1 MNRLISILILCCA
14 AVSASRAHG
23 EADPQPASVGKEVTP
38 FIIFEDDFDSDSDGP
53 MALCLL
59 LELEA
64 AGECQIIACGTSEL
78 HEDSTAAM
86 AAALHYFGR
95 GDIPLGSY
103 RDDLWP
109 RDPELTQLYDD
120 SYFDANIG
128 SDTFNYGHTRRHR
141 RDYPDAVE
149 VYVKALKALPEG
161 VKAKLIVGGSHNN
174 LRDLLE
180 AHREIVRE
188 RVSELH
194 FMGGWCWPDNGKS
207 AETDWNRDSNLWST
221 RFDTKYI
228 AENWPSEIPV
238 FIADTSVGLGV
249 LAGQQK
255 TRTRLS
261 DLHPAKRIQTLYRI
275 DWDKGHN
282 ALDQMSVISAV
293 RGFKNLNGVDI
304 TLRRGTLQIND
315 QPDDPDFGR
324 HRFIGSPDGPH
335 YLMRRPQ
342 DPATAQKLADYLDD
356 LLLLRSGDAG
366 DGVFRDEFVA
376 TRGKAATETL
386 QTRRG
391 WIKAGHPASDTL
403 IDGSDSA
410 HYSEKAQFVQFTSN
424 RNTAPYNV
432 QLKDFGTGDAR
443 LRARVMVTHQ
453 DGFVGLCVRSDPE
466 SEPMGVQLRLQP
478 NGPGLRLYKNSTAL
492 PQTRTVGGPTP
503 FATRNWYTIELQADG
518 ERIIG
523 RLYDDSDNA
532 QLLEQVE
539 CVHPVNLKRQHAGL
553 IARGNAERADWFQFD
568 SNIPR

>member
-1 MNRLISILILCCA
+1 MPL
-14 AVSASRAHG
+14 V
-23 EADPQPASVGKEVTP
+23 
-38 FIIFEDDFDSDSDGP
+38 IFEDDFDSDSDGP

-64 AGECQIIACGTSEL
+64 AGECRIIACGTSEL

-86 AAALHYFGR
+86 AAVLHSFGR

-103 RDDLWP
+103 RDDLRP
-109 RDPELTQLYDD
+109 RDPENTQLYDD
-120 SYFDANIG
+120 SYFDASIG

-149 VYVKALKALPEG
+149 VYVKALEALPTAA
-161 VKAKLIVGGSHNN
+161 KAKLIVGGAHNN

-180 AHREIVRE
+180 THPGVVRE

-194 FMGGWCWPDNGKS
+194 FMGGWVYPDNGKS

-221 RFDTKYI
+221 RFDTQYI
-228 AENWPSEIPV
+228 TQHWPREIPV

-249 LAGQQK
+249 LANQRK
-255 TRTRLS
+255 TRDQLS
-261 DLHPAKRIQTLYRI
+261 DLHPAKRIHMLYRI

-293 RGFKNLNGVDI
+293 RGFRNLAGVDI
-304 TLRRGTLQIND
+304 TVSRGTLQIND
-315 QPDDPDFGR
+315 QPDSPEYGR
-324 HRFIGSPDGPH
+324 HRFISSPDGPH
-335 YLMRRPQ
+335 SLMRRPQ
-342 DPATAQKLADYLDD
+342 DPATAQQLADYLDD
-356 LLLLRSGDAG
+356 ILLLRHAGAG

-376 TRGKAATETL
+376 TRGHDAIETL

-403 IDGSDSA
+403 IDGSESG
-410 HYSEKAQFVQFTSN
+410 HYSETAQFVQFIGGPK
-424 RNTAPYNV
+424 AMPYNV
-432 QLKDFGTGDAR
+432 QLKDFGTQDCR

-466 SEPMGVQLRLQP
+466 RDPLGIQLRMQP
-478 NGPGLRLYKNSTAL
+478 NGPGLRLSTHGAAL
-492 PQTRTVGGPTP
+492 PQTRTLGGPTP
-503 FATRNWYTIELQADG
+503 FATRTWYTIELQADG

-523 RLYDDSDNA
+523 RLYDDADNA
-532 QLLEQVE
+532 RLLEQVE
-539 CVHPVNLKRQHAGL
+539 CVLSDNLNGQHAGL
-553 IARGNAERADWFQFD
+553 IARGNGERADWFQFGV
-568 SNIPR
+568 PAER